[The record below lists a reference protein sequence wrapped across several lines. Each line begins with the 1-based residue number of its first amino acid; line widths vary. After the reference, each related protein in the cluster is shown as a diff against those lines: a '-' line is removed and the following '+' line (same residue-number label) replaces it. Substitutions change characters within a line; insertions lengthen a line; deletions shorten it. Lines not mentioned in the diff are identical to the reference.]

1 MMVGSRIHLAAREGT
16 KEHMTNNIIADRVEQ
31 ARSGDNPYV
40 IAKMASGWLVLGD
53 VQPLPG
59 YCVLLADPIV
69 PSVNDLAPDDRAS
82 YMLDL
87 VRAGDAVAAATGAE
101 HLNYEILCNLAPA
114 LHAHVIPRY
123 SWEEPDLRVKPPFMA
138 YAWDTAEK
146 IAPDDHR
153 AVMADIKA
161 ALDQS

>member
-1 MMVGSRIHLAAREGT
+1 
-16 KEHMTNNIIADRVEQ
+16 MTNNIIAERVGQ
-31 ARSGDNPYV
+31 ARAGDNPYV
-40 IAKMASGWLVLGD
+40 IAKMPSGWLVLGD

-69 PSVNDLAPDDRAS
+69 PSVNDLAPDERAR

-114 LHAHVIPRY
+114 LHAHVIPRFV
-123 SWEEPDLRVKPPFMA
+123 WEEPDLRVKPPFMA
-138 YAWDTAEK
+138 YTWDNAEK
-146 IAPDDHR
+146 ISPEAHR
-153 AVMADIKA
+153 KVMEDIEA
-161 ALDQS
+161 ALRQS